1 MNNLPIK
8 FISVEIQNFR
18 GVRDVLRI
26 PLNAPLTIIHAA
38 NGTGKSTICYA
49 LEWLLTNK
57 VNDLPTTTDFS
68 CHWGSGDTFVSAE
81 CEINSE
87 RYQLERIKGK
97 AWIKKQ
103 GDRKKKPIKD
113 ANLLEMLT
121 PASISGGSAQATTK
135 ARRDWLRNCRWLYAN
150 SLALLVDNS
159 ESALRQQIFADILGL
174 GHLASTLSNLKEY
187 RTELPKTQG
196 LETKLQGLSTEIDA
210 LEARLSE
217 SQHGHDQVSLKLN
230 EVLAGFPGT
239 QLTGNLLK
247 DFKNVQMKV
256 ARLLQTAKHQKNIL
270 SLLLEG
276 WAEYESGLQQLGIN
290 RDLLGEITEATT
302 KLNNEHRQLAEQL
315 SALNTRMGQAKISID
330 WARKNTEIL
339 DRWDAIIANPVFI
352 QQFPQPDISFERLQ
366 QSFVEYGW
374 GADRQQRWRNAI
386 EYLISNKNT
395 LLDLLQRKEDLLG
408 SPVLPPANFVQISKS
423 ADEAKQARIKAQAE
437 FDALSNVIER
447 LRALGHEAV
456 NSLTSGHC
464 PLCSHDWKSA
474 DALRQRLT
482 YAATTPELQ
491 AAKTKLDTAQSTE
504 KLWNLSLQTA
514 SQQQSSAENY
524 SGQLKSAND
533 KLKSFDEKT
542 NYLATMNKAEFSAS
556 DISSFEYLLTR
567 IKIAIDTKTIAE
579 AMPSIDEF
587 FQLPSPTNARDGV
600 SAARQAL
607 IGYTQH
613 FEQQL
618 SSDNAEQPTLTR
630 SVNEKLQNIQAKT
643 QESHQV
649 NARIAAASQIVNR
662 FQSQWNEVNSGLP
675 ISVELHSATQTRVDE
690 ELARAKGYEIE
701 ISECKIFLSV
711 DEDSERLMSL
721 LKEKQMVTEKLQAG
735 QSHITAADSAIGLY
749 SNHVRDAT
757 VSSLSPLLG
766 PATEL
771 FSRMHANEVYH
782 KLSVSG
788 DDLNWMVLAEGHDT
802 PLEAQEKLSQGQRQ
816 DLALSLY
823 LARAKSTGGS
833 FLLDEPIA
841 HLDDLNR
848 VAMLDIFRL
857 AATSMPNMNLI
868 LTTASDSLARHLMQK
883 FSSVSDKQLL
893 NTIYL
898 EGNPRTGVKASV
910 NGVPTD
916 TAA

>member
-8 FISVEIQNFR
+8 FVSVEIQNFR
-18 GVRDVLRI
+18 GVRDFLRI

-57 VNDLPTTTDFS
+57 VNDLPTTNDFS
-68 CHWGSGDTFVSAE
+68 CHWGSGDTLVSAE
-81 CEINSE
+81 CEINGE
-87 RYQLERIKGK
+87 PYQLERIKGK

-103 GDRKKKPIKD
+103 GDRKKKHIKD

-121 PASISGGSAQATTK
+121 PGSIAGGSTQATTK

-159 ESALRQQIFADILGL
+159 ESTLRQQIFADILGL

-196 LETKLQGLSTEIDA
+196 LETKLQALSNEIDA

-217 SQHGHDQVSLKLN
+217 NQLGHDQVSLKLN
-230 EVLAGFPGT
+230 EVLTGFPGT
-239 QLTGNLLK
+239 QLTGNILN
-247 DFKNVQMKV
+247 DFKIVQMKV
-256 ARLLQTAKHQKNIL
+256 TGLLQTAERQKNIL

-276 WAEYESGLQQLGIN
+276 WAEHESGLQQLGIN
-290 RDLLGEITEATT
+290 RDLLKEITETT
-302 KLNNEHRQLAEQL
+302 SKLNDEHRQLAEQF
-315 SALNTRMGQAKISID
+315 SALNTRIGQAKLSID
-330 WARKNTEIL
+330 WARQNTEIL

-352 QQFPQPDISFERLQ
+352 QHFPQPDVSFAHLQ

-374 GADRQQRWRNAI
+374 DSDRQYRWRDAI

-395 LLDLLQRKEDLLG
+395 LMDLLKRKEDLLH
-408 SPVLPPANFVQISKS
+408 SPVLPPENFVHISKS
-423 ADEAKQARIKAQAE
+423 ADEAKQARIQAQAE

-447 LRALGHEAV
+447 LKTLGHEAV

-474 DALRQRLT
+474 DALRKRLT
-482 YAATTPELQ
+482 YAATAPELQ
-491 AAKTKLDTAQSTE
+491 AAKDKLDTAQATE
-504 KLWNLSLQTA
+504 KLWELSLKTA
-514 SQQQSSAENY
+514 IQQQSSAENH
-524 SGQLKSAND
+524 SEQLKSAND
-533 KLKSFDEKT
+533 KLKSFEEKT
-542 NYLATMNKAEFSAS
+542 SYLVAMNRAEFSAS
-556 DISSFEYLLTR
+556 DISNFEHLLAR
-567 IKIAIDTKTIAE
+567 IKIAIDTKAIAE
-579 AMPSIDEF
+579 VMPRIVEF
-587 FQLPSPTNARDGV
+587 FKLPSLSNARDGV
-600 SAARQAL
+600 SAVRKAL

-618 SSDNAEQPTLTR
+618 RSDNTEQPALSR

-675 ISVELHSATQTRVDE
+675 ISLELHFATQTRVDE
-690 ELARAKGYEIE
+690 DLARAKRYEIE
-701 ISECKIFLSV
+701 INECKIFLSV
-711 DEDSERLMSL
+711 DDDTERLMKL
-721 LKEKQMVTEKLQAG
+721 LNEKQVVTEKLQAG
-735 QSHITAADSAIGLY
+735 QSHISAADNAISLY

-898 EGNPRTGVKASV
+898 QGNPRTGVKASV

-916 TAA
+916 TAV